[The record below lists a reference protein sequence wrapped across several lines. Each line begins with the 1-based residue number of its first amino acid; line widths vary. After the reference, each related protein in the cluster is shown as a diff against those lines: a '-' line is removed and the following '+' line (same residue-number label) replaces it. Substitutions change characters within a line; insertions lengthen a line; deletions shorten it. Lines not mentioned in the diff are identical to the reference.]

1 MFNPGTR
8 TSSPN
13 IMKYLDNEIM
23 KRTAEMQTM
32 HNKIK
37 DLAIIAKQ
45 KIPDLYH
52 SDYFI
57 SLLDNIL
64 LKIDELAKDNYA
76 YIAAL
81 SENLHEHSRYLIL
94 SHIKYYKHLL
104 LVHEHK
110 VLFICEELGVNVP
123 RRFYE

>member
-1 MFNPGTR
+1 
-8 TSSPN
+8 
-13 IMKYLDNEIM
+13 MKYLDNEIM

-37 DLAIIAKQ
+37 DLAMLAKQ
-45 KIPDLYH
+45 KFPNMDC

-57 SLLDNIL
+57 FLLDDIIQ
-64 LKIDELAKDNYA
+64 KIDELAKDNYA

-81 SENLHEHSRYLIL
+81 SKNLHEQSRYLIL
-94 SHIKYYKHLL
+94 SHIKYYKQLL

>member
-1 MFNPGTR
+1 MNY
-8 TSSPN
+8 
-13 IMKYLDNEIM
+13 MDNGIM

-37 DLAIIAKQ
+37 DLIIITKQ

-52 SDYFI
+52 SDFFI
-57 SLLDNIL
+57 SLLDDIL
-64 LKIDELAKDNYA
+64 NKIDELAKDSYA

-81 SENLHEHSRYLIL
+81 SENLHEQSRYLIL
-94 SHIKYYKHLL
+94 SYIKYNKHLL
-104 LVHEHK
+104 HVHEHK

>member
-1 MFNPGTR
+1 MCQNP
-8 TSSPN
+8 TSRF
-13 IMKYLDNEIM
+13 L
-23 KRTAEMQTM
+23 
-32 HNKIK
+32 
-37 DLAIIAKQ
+37 KQ

-57 SLLDNIL
+57 SLLDDIL
-64 LKIDELAKDNYA
+64 NKIDELARDNQA

-94 SHIKYYKHLL
+94 SHIKYYKQLL